1 MLDNKEM
8 VFKPYYRNDW
18 SDDIRWLSDR
28 ATSLIPTNKQLSKTG
43 TEFAKGEYLKY
54 RIIANLIHF
63 NGLPEDFSE
72 HVRVKRGIN
81 HGAYKHLRYFTRKSV
96 KNLVIEGLELE
107 KKMIDIWFIAFYG
120 FLLREW
126 FNEYDLNKIHY
137 LDKFILY
144 PPSLLKYVN
153 RPKFIKETL
162 ILKEIALTIFS
173 NESHFNNLLSESK
186 QLVDRINFYGVKSSF
201 HGTIKFHNYV
211 NDIGAYSLVSNF
223 LNKKDDLS
231 KEILSLLLI
240 YYCSLENIREL
251 NKHIL

>member
-1 MLDNKEM
+1 MLDKEE
-8 VFKPYYRNDW
+8 VFKPYYR
-18 SDDIRWLSDR
+18 SDYQDHVEWLAKR
-28 ATSLIPTNKQLSKTG
+28 ATLLIPTNKQLSKIG
-43 TEFAKGEYLKY
+43 NDFVKGEYLKY
-54 RIIANLIHF
+54 RIIAGLIHF
-63 NGLPEDFSE
+63 NGLPEDFSDY
-72 HVRVKRGIN
+72 VRVKRGIN
-81 HGAYKHLRYFTRKSV
+81 HGAYNHLRYFTRKSI
-96 KNLVIEGLELE
+96 KDMVIEGLELE

-137 LDKFILY
+137 LDKFVLY

-153 RPKFIKETL
+153 KPKFIKETL
-162 ILKEIALTIFS
+162 ILKEIVLTIFN

-201 HGTIKFHNYV
+201 HGTIKFHSYV

-231 KEILSLLLI
+231 KEILSLLLT
-240 YYCSLENIREL
+240 YYCSLETIKEL
-251 NKHIL
+251 NKHLL